1 MSTVAPTTDAV
12 LEAPALA
19 ADDVSVHFGGVVA
32 LDHVGLSVPI
42 GSTVGL
48 VGPNGAGKTTLFGV
62 LSGLIRPRNGRV
74 SMNGVD
80 VTRRSPQTRARRGLS
95 RTFQRMELFTELTV
109 REHLVVARRVK
120 EGRESLLG
128 TVRDLS
134 GFGERPGPGED
145 DAVDEILALLG
156 LDGLADRPALS
167 VPLGTGRLLEVGR
180 ALAAEPTVMLL
191 DEPSSGLDVHETE
204 QLGDA
209 LRRVREE
216 RGIAFVLVEHN
227 VEFVLGLSDRVT
239 VLDFGR
245 VLVEGT
251 PEEIRISPEVQA
263 AYFGA
268 PIGDSAVGDSA
279 VGDPAVGDPGGGA

>member
-1 MSTVAPTTDAV
+1 VSTVAPIPGAV

-134 GFGERPGPGED
+134 GFGERPGAGED
-145 DAVDEILALLG
+145 DAVDEILTLLG
-156 LDGLADRPALS
+156 LDGVADRPALS

-251 PEEIRISPEVQA
+251 PEEIRVSPEVQA

-268 PIGDSAVGDSA
+268 PIGDAAVGDAA
-279 VGDPAVGDPGGGA
+279 VEDGGGGA

>member
-1 MSTVAPTTDAV
+1 MTAAPV
-12 LEAPALA
+12 EVSAPLLA
-19 ADDVSVHFGGVVA
+19 ADAVTVRFGGVVA
-32 LDHVGLSVPI
+32 LDQVSLAVPV

-62 LSGLIRPRNGRV
+62 LSGLLRPKAGRV
-74 SMNGVD
+74 TMSGTD
-80 VTRRSPQTRARRGLS
+80 VTGRSPQNRAHRGLA

-109 REHLVVARRVK
+109 REHLVLARRVK
-120 EGRESLLG
+120 DRRERLLG
-128 TVRDLS
+128 IVRDLS
-134 GFGERPGPGED
+134 GFGERPGAGED
-145 DAVDEILALLG
+145 EAVDDILELLG
-156 LDGLADRPALS
+156 LTSVADRPALAI
-167 VPLGTGRLLEVGR
+167 PLGTGRLLEVAR

-209 LRRVREE
+209 LRRVRGE
-216 RGIAFVLVEHN
+216 RGTAFVLVEHN

-245 VLVEGT
+245 VLIEGS
-251 PEEIRISPEVQA
+251 PHEIRTSPEVQA

-268 PIGDSAVGDSA
+268 PLEERTEDGE
-279 VGDPAVGDPGGGA
+279 

>member
-1 MSTVAPTTDAV
+1 MSEMAATTAVDAP
-12 LEAPALA
+12 LLA
-19 ADDVSVHFGGVVA
+19 ATDVTVRFGGVVA
-32 LDHVGLSVPI
+32 LDHVSLAVPT
-42 GSTVGL
+42 GATVGL

-62 LSGLIRPRNGRV
+62 LSGLIRPKAGRV
-74 SMNGVD
+74 TMSGVD

-120 EGRESLLG
+120 EGRERLLG
-128 TVRDLS
+128 IVRDLS

-145 DAVDEILALLG
+145 EAVAEILALLG
-156 LDGLADRPALS
+156 LEAVADRPALA

-180 ALAAEPTVMLL
+180 ALASEPTVMLL

-209 LRRVREE
+209 LRRVRQD
-216 RGIAFVLVEHN
+216 RGTAFVLVEHN

-239 VLDFGR
+239 VLDFGK
-245 VLVEGT
+245 VLIEGS
-251 PEEIRISPEVQA
+251 PEEIRTSPEVQA

-268 PIGDSAVGDSA
+268 PLETAEDQ
-279 VGDPAVGDPGGGA
+279 